1 MLTAIL
7 GHLELT
13 DFAYSNVI
21 IRGKYAEFCEL
32 SLKSYKMK
40 IKPVSW
46 LKTQIRYKTFAKKWK
61 KNSDMDWT

>member
-13 DFAYSNVI
+13 DFADSNVI
-21 IRGKYAEFCEL
+21 IRGKYAELFVL
-32 SLKSYKMK
+32 SLKSYEMK

-46 LKTQIRYKTFAKKWK
+46 LKTQMQFENFAKK
-61 KNSDMDWT
+61 